1 MECITLGNHEAVGPR
16 TSHTTY
22 PKGWLQVLWGG
33 STRGSVMLMG
43 RRQAELSTSDHAF
56 LHEPKSCLAPT
67 AALTP
72 WQTVTC
78 TLWCQRRR
86 PFCFLQVRVSQQI
99 KEIMGRR
106 EEIPF
111 FWFPTFL
118 VISHTAQV
126 SFALHP
132 IKCEQGCRRS
142 CCFLSRAVTAWI
154 CQ

>member
-1 MECITLGNHEAVGPR
+1 MHHLRKPRGCGPQNI
-16 TSHTTY
+16 SY
-22 PKGWLQVLWGG
+22 NVSQGMAAGVMGG

-78 TLWCQRRR
+78 TLWCQRRG

-132 IKCEQGCRRS
+132 IKREQGCRRS